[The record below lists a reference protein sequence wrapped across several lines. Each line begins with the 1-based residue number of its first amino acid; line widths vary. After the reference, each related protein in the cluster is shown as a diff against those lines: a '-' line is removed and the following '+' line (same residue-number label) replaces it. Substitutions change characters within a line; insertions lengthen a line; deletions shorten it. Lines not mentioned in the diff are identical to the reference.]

1 MVGADRGMA
10 RTAMALIC
18 AEIPPALDDRLYP
31 HPRVLSLG
39 VFDGMHRGHQQ
50 LIRRTVEAAH
60 QPDGGSG
67 RGTAIVF
74 TFKNHPLSLLAPPY
88 TPKRLSS
95 PAQKAFLLEKMGAD
109 VLIMPEFDPSIASL
123 SAARFLDEVLLEK
136 LGVDRI
142 IAGFDFRFGQR
153 GEGDCRYLAEQGR
166 VRGISVEVLPA
177 LYHGGSIISSTRI
190 RELLEEGR
198 VGEVLEMLGR
208 PYSLEGPV
216 VRGFGRGRGLG
227 YPTANVEFDRS
238 FVLPGSGVYAIFAQ
252 CEGSLYGGMMN
263 IGTSPTFG
271 DADYRAEANLF
282 DFAGES
288 LYGQA
293 MRISFVERIREE
305 RRFASAEDLKR
316 RIRLDEK
323 LARAVVGSFQG
334 RESLLD
340 SECLCGDAEDRNEDG
355 R

>member
-1 MVGADRGMA
+1 
-10 RTAMALIC
+10 MALIYS
-18 AEIPPALDDRLYP
+18 EIPPALDGRLFP

-39 VFDGMHRGHQQ
+39 VFDGMHRGHQR

-60 QPDGGSG
+60 LPKGDHG

-74 TFKNHPLSLLAPPY
+74 TFRNHPLSLLAPPY

-95 PAQKAFLLEKMGAD
+95 PAQKAFLLGKMGAD
-109 VLIMPEFDPSIASL
+109 AVIMPGFDPSIALL
-123 SAARFLDEVLLEK
+123 SAAQFLDEVLLGK
-136 LGVDRI
+136 LAVDHMV
-142 IAGFDFRFGQR
+142 AGFDFRFGKS
-153 GEGDCRYLAEQGR
+153 GEGDCDFLAEQGR
-166 VRGISVEVLPA
+166 AKGIGVDVLPA

-198 VGEVLEMLGR
+198 VGEVSEMLGR
-208 PYSLEGPV
+208 PYSLEGPI

-227 YPTANVEFDRS
+227 YPTANIEFDRS
-238 FVLPGSGVYAIFAQ
+238 FVLPGSGVYAILAL
-252 CEGSLYGGMMN
+252 CEGSLHGGMMN

-271 DADYRAEANLF
+271 DAEYRAEANLF

-288 LYGQA
+288 LYGHS
-293 MRISFVERIREE
+293 MRIYFVERIREE
-305 RRFASAEDLKR
+305 RRFASVDDLVR
-316 RIRLDEK
+316 RIQLDEK
-323 LARAVVGSFQG
+323 LARALVGSFQG

-340 SECLCGDAEDRNEDG
+340 SEGLCCEAKERNEDS